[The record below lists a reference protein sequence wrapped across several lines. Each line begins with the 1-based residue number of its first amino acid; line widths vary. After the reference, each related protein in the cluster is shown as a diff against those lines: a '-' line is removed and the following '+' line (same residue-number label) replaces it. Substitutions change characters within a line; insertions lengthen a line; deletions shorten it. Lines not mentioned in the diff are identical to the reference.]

1 MKYGLLLAVVAL
13 AAVYLLRGDLPGDW
27 FGSGGWSMSAPVS
40 NTSNL
45 GGNIGGAIGGAF
57 KRSADQ
63 F

>member
-27 FGSGGWSMSAPVS
+27 FGAGGGSLSAPTGS
-40 NTSNL
+40 INSL
-45 GGNIGGAIGGAF
+45 DGALGGAI
-57 KRSADQ
+57 KRTADQ

>member
-27 FGSGGWSMSAPVS
+27 LGAGGGPLSAPAGS
-40 NTSNL
+40 INSL
-45 GGNIGGAIGGAF
+45 DGALGGAIE
-57 KRSADQ
+57 RTADQ